1 MSEQWEHEA
10 LDRSILRN
18 YERMTSGADY
28 HHLKRPDELAMH
40 NEEDGAEDEA
50 GERDKLRE
58 EIFAAVCDFTFSE
71 GPHPRFVMER
81 MKSVMSRFDL
91 ETFHQMRGW
100 CPWWDTKSV
109 QGVLAK
115 HAAGAAK
122 TTGELLTQVA
132 VSVKLMEED
141 NKRFVYRSFKG
152 LCGFWVSEGYEWKK
166 AVAVQFAIVK
176 ALRPVLIGSMSL
188 DDIAALCGDAG
199 KATVSA
205 RVKRLF
211 SKRLEDEGMLGTFAH
226 FQKSPE
232 AVERYRA
239 AQMGNHNRNKN
250 HNKKNA

>member
-1 MSEQWEHEA
+1 MSETQWEHEA
-10 LDRSILRN
+10 LDRKILQN
-18 YERMTSGADY
+18 YERITSGADF
-28 HHLKRPDELAMH
+28 HHLRRPDELAMSH
-40 NEEDGAEDEA
+40 EEDGDDDADD
-50 GERDKLRE
+50 RDKLRE
-58 EIFAAVCDFTFSE
+58 EIFAAVCDFTLAE

-81 MKSVMSRFDL
+81 MRSVMKRFDK
-91 ETFHQMRGW
+91 ESNRKMRGW
-100 CPWWDTKSV
+100 CPWWDTASV
-109 QGVLAK
+109 QRVLLRHGDGTK
-115 HAAGAAK
+115 SDEK
-122 TTGELLTQVA
+122 LVKRTA
-132 VSVKLMEED
+132 VSMKMLEEI
-141 NKRFVYRSFKG
+141 NKQFVYRSLKG
-152 LCGFWVSEGYEWKK
+152 LCGFWVSEGHEWKK

-211 SKRLEDEGMLGTFAH
+211 SKRLEEGGMLGTFAH

-250 HNKKNA
+250 HKKTES